1 VTAVEAASER
11 RRLLYIDDDA
21 GLCRL
26 VSRGMERRDF
36 AVTAVQ
42 DGASGVRLAEAGR
55 FDVVAVDHYMP
66 GQDGLETL
74 GQILDLPEPP
84 PVVYVTASDESRLA
98 VAALK
103 AGAADYVVKSAA
115 DDFQDLLANALT
127 QAIDG
132 VRLRRERD
140 AAQQALAAANE
151 RLEAVVHRQAALL
164 REVNHRVANSLQLIA
179 SLVHLQAG
187 ALDDEAAKAA
197 LHDTQARIAA
207 VMQVHR
213 RLYTSD
219 DVQNVDMEEYLGGLV
234 GELQQSLAA
243 AAGTQHPIRL
253 KAEPIKLN
261 PDKAVSLGVVV
272 AELVT
277 NAFKYAYPAGEAGE
291 VRVALQ
297 SAPADQVRLT
307 VEDDG
312 QGLGEKMTARGTGLG
327 QRVIAA
333 MARSLNSKLEYD
345 TSHRGARAVLA
356 FQA

>member
-1 VTAVEAASER
+1 MTAAVAAAER
-11 RRLLYIDDDA
+11 PRLLYIDDDA
-21 GLCRL
+21 GLRRL
-26 VSRGMERRDF
+26 VARGLERRGF
-36 AVTAVQ
+36 EVAVAP
-42 DGASGVRLAEAGR
+42 DGAEGVRLAATDR

-66 GQDGLETL
+66 VQDGLQTL
-74 GQILDLPEPP
+74 EQLLQLPEPP

-103 AGAADYVVKSAA
+103 AGAADYVVKSANN
-115 DDFQDLLANALT
+115 DFQDLLAKALD
-127 QAIDG
+127 QAIQG

-140 AAQQALAAANE
+140 AAQHALSEANA
-151 RLEAVVHRQAALL
+151 RLEDVVQRQAILL

-187 ALDDEAAKAA
+187 ALPEGAAQVA
-197 LHDTQARIAA
+197 LRDTQARIAA

-219 DVQNVDMEEYLGGLV
+219 DVQNVDMEEYLGGLIA
-234 GELQQSLAA
+234 ELQQSLAA
-243 AAGTQHPIRL
+243 AAGTEHPIRL
-253 KAEPIKLN
+253 SAESIKLN

-291 VRVALQ
+291 VRVALE
-297 SAPADQVRLT
+297 AHPVDQVRLT

-312 QGLGEKMTARGTGLG
+312 RGLDGAAPPRGTGLG

-333 MARSLNSKLEYD
+333 MARSLNSRLEYD
-345 TSHRGARAVLA
+345 SSHPGARAVLA